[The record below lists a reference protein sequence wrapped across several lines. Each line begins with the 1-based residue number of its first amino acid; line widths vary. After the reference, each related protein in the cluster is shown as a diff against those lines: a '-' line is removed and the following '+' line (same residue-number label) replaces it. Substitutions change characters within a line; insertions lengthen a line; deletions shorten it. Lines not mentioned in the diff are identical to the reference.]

1 MAEAKKVIVTGGAG
15 FIGSHLVDRLLEE
28 GHQVV
33 VMDNLSTGKLQNLN
47 PSATFHHSDITHQS
61 VNDVFHREQPDIVF
75 HMAAQV
81 SVTESTK
88 DPINDASIN
97 VTGTLRLLEASRR
110 FGVEKFIYSS
120 TGGAL
125 YGDPEVNPCSE
136 TTPIRPMS
144 PYGLSKYLGEQ
155 YIELYQN
162 LYHLNFTI
170 LRYSNVY
177 GPRQDP
183 HGEAGVIAKFSQAM
197 LEGRQPQIFGGGE
210 QERDFVFVADVV
222 QANIRAL
229 QRGDGEAIN
238 IGTGESTSVNCIYET
253 LQSIIQYR
261 WEAEHRP
268 QRPGEI
274 YRISL
279 ECSKAAR
286 ILQWSPQINLQEGLQ
301 QTVEFFRKG
310 VRATA

>member
-47 PSATFHHSDITHQS
+47 PAATFHHSDITHKS

-125 YGDPEVNPCSE
+125 YGDPKVNPCSE
-136 TTPIRPMS
+136 TTPICPMS

-155 YIELYQN
+155 YIELYQS

-183 HGEAGVIAKFSQAM
+183 HGEAGVVAIFSQAM

-229 QRGDGEAIN
+229 QQGDGEAIN
-238 IGTGESTSVNCIYET
+238 IGTGESTSVNCIYES

-286 ILQWSPQINLQEGLQ
+286 ILEWSPQINLQEGLQ

>member
-15 FIGSHLVDRLLEE
+15 FIGSHLVDRLLAE

-33 VMDNLSTGKLQNLN
+33 VMDNLSTGKLRNLN
-47 PSATFHHSDITHQS
+47 PSATFHHSDITHQL

-88 DPINDASIN
+88 DPINDATIN
-97 VTGTLRLLEASRR
+97 VAGTLRLLEASRR
-110 FGVEKFIYSS
+110 FGLEKFIYSS

-125 YGDPEVNPCSE
+125 YGDPEVNPCAE

-144 PYGLSKYLGEQ
+144 PYGLSKHLGEQ
-155 YIELYQN
+155 YIELYQR
-162 LYHLNFTI
+162 LYQLNYSI
-170 LRYSNVY
+170 LRYGNVY

-183 HGEAGVIAKFSQAM
+183 HGEAGVIAIFTQAM
-197 LEGRQPQIFGGGE
+197 LEGRQPQIFGGGD

-222 QANIRAL
+222 QANIHAM
-229 QRGDGEAIN
+229 QQGDGEAIN
-238 IGTGESTSVNCIYET
+238 IGTGETTSVNCIYAA

-274 YRISL
+274 YKISL

-286 ILQWSPQINLQEGLQ
+286 LLGWSPQISLEEGLR

>member
-15 FIGSHLVDRLLEE
+15 FIGSHLVDRLLAE

-33 VMDNLSTGKLQNLN
+33 VMDNLSTGKLRNLN
-47 PSATFHHSDITHQS
+47 PSATFHHSDITHQL
-61 VNDVFHREQPDIVF
+61 VNEVFHREQPDIVF
-75 HMAAQV
+75 HLAAQV

-88 DPINDASIN
+88 DPIHDAESN

-110 FGVEKFIYSS
+110 FGLEKFIYSS

-136 TTPIRPMS
+136 TTPILPMS
-144 PYGLSKYLGEQ
+144 PYGLSKHLGEQ
-155 YIELYQN
+155 YVELYQR
-162 LYHLNFTI
+162 LYHLNYTI

-183 HGEAGVIAKFSQAM
+183 HGEAGVIAIFTQTM
-197 LEGRQPQIFGGGE
+197 LEARQPQIFGGGE
-210 QERDFVFVADVV
+210 QERDFVFVSDVV
-222 QANIRAL
+222 QANILAM
-229 QRGDGEAIN
+229 QQGDGQAIN
-238 IGTGESTSVNCIYET
+238 IGTGQSTSVNRIFET

-261 WEAEHRP
+261 LEAEHRP

-279 ECSKAAR
+279 ECGKAAPG
-286 ILQWSPQINLQEGLQ
+286 IGMVTSD
-301 QTVEFFRKG
+301 
-310 VRATA
+310 